1 MDADA
6 NYYLNILALMGLLA
20 GIPMVYDSYEKIRNK
35 DNFDN
40 KLWTKYVEDLKTKS
54 NEERKKGRAELEES
68 TKFWKV
74 RRYDEIRK
82 IEFQRGYGWALIT
95 LSIAIEVFKGGL
107 KL

>member
-6 NYYLNILALMGLLA
+6 NYYLNILALMGLLT
-20 GIPMVYDSYEKIRNK
+20 GIPMVYWSYANIRKK
-35 DNFDN
+35 DDFDN

-54 NEERKKGRAELEES
+54 NEERKKGRVELEES

-74 RRYDEIRK
+74 TRYDEIRK

-95 LSIAIEVFKGGL
+95 MSIAIEVFKGGF

>member
-6 NYYLNILALMGLLA
+6 NYYLNILALMGLLT
-20 GIPMVYDSYEKIRNK
+20 GIPMVYWSYANIRKKN
-35 DNFDN
+35 DFDN

-54 NEERKKGRAELEES
+54 NEERKKGRVELEES

-74 RRYDEIRK
+74 TRYDEIRK

-95 LSIAIEVFKGGL
+95 MSIAIEVFKGGL

>member
-6 NYYLNILALMGLLA
+6 NYYLNILVLMGLLA
-20 GIPMVYDSYEKIRNK
+20 GIPMVYWSYENIRKK
-35 DNFDN
+35 DDFDN

-54 NEERKKGRAELEES
+54 DEERKKSRIELEES

-74 RRYDEIRK
+74 TRYDEIRK

>member
-6 NYYLNILALMGLLA
+6 NYYLNILALMGLLV
-20 GIPMVYDSYEKIRNK
+20 GIPMVYGSYEKIRKK

-54 NEERKKGRAELEES
+54 DEERKKGRTELEES

-74 RRYDEIRK
+74 TRYDEIRK

>member
-6 NYYLNILALMGLLA
+6 NYYLNILALMGLLT
-20 GIPMVYDSYEKIRNK
+20 GIPMVYWSYANIRKK
-35 DNFDN
+35 DDFDN

-54 NEERKKGRAELEES
+54 NEERKKGRVELEES

-74 RRYDEIRK
+74 TRYDEIRK

-95 LSIAIEVFKGGL
+95 MSIAIEVFKGGL

>member
-20 GIPMVYDSYEKIRNK
+20 GILMVYGSYEKIRKK

-54 NEERKKGRAELEES
+54 EEERKKGRAELEES

-74 RRYDEIRK
+74 TRYDEIRK

>member
-6 NYYLNILALMGLLA
+6 NYYLNILALMGLLT
-20 GIPMVYDSYEKIRNK
+20 GIPMVYWSYANVRKK
-35 DNFDN
+35 DDFDN

-54 NEERKKGRAELEES
+54 NEERKKGRVELEES

-74 RRYDEIRK
+74 TRYDEIRK

-95 LSIAIEVFKGGL
+95 MSIAIEVFKGGL